1 MESEAIW
8 PGIFKH
14 PVIGNGFGSK
24 WSSDPRW
31 VTVYKHDPT
40 YIHSSWLYFLFK
52 MGAVG
57 TILILL
63 LMFRASALALS
74 IVRDPRKPFFRGIAL
89 GILATMPTF
98 VFTGILQP
106 TLWHFQMTPIIG
118 FEFAVVVIMD
128 HILSRRRMESEAT
141 SYEA

>member
-1 MESEAIW
+1 
-8 PGIFKH
+8 
-14 PVIGNGFGSK
+14 
-24 WSSDPRW
+24 
-31 VTVYKHDPT
+31 
-40 YIHSSWLYFLFK
+40 

-57 TILILL
+57 TILMLL

-74 IVRDPRKPFFRGIAL
+74 IVRDPRNPLFRGIAL